1 MALIRFIKSLFVRH
15 RIFYVIAIIG
25 ALYLISNWF
34 HFLFPITNLLC
45 LGLAVIFFIDCLV
58 LFRGSEPIKAQRLLP
73 EKFSNSD
80 LNELSVN
87 IQNKYP
93 FEITVTIIDEIPVQF
108 QKRDFKKTFQIPAKS
123 NQEYV
128 YKLRPVE
135 RGEYVFGHLN
145 VYVSSPIGIVKR
157 RYRFEKDQ
165 MVKVYPSFI
174 QMKKYSFLAL
184 DNRLTLYGMKK
195 IRRIGHTMEFEQIKD
210 YVIGDDVR
218 TINWKATAKRASL
231 MVNQYQDEKAQPIY
245 TIIDAS
251 RTMKM
256 PFDGLTLLD
265 YAINSTLAFSNIALK
280 KKDKVGLISFAEN
293 IKNHVPASSKKTHL
307 NTILEVLYNTNT
319 KFLDSDFS
327 TLYTQIKRKV
337 TQRSLL
343 LLYTNFEH
351 ISSLERQ
358 LIYLKALSRKHV
370 LVVIFFQNTEL
381 DELLHTKAEDLET
394 VYHKTIAQKTDY
406 DKKVMAKTLAKYGI
420 QTILTKPEDLTVNTI
435 NKYLEIKAKGLI

>member
-1 MALIRFIKSLFVRH
+1 LSLIRFIKSLFIRN
-15 RIFYVIAIIG
+15 RIFYALTAIGII
-25 ALYLISNWF
+25 YLISNWY
-34 HFLFPITNLLC
+34 HFLYPIANLLL
-45 LGLAVIFFIDCLV
+45 LGLALLCIIDCV
-58 LFRGSEPIKAQRLLP
+58 ILFQGSKQITAQRLLP

-80 LNELSVN
+80 LNELTVS

-93 FEITVTIIDEIPVQF
+93 FEITVNIIDEIPVQF
-108 QKRDFKKTFQIPAKS
+108 QKRDFKKTLQIPAKS
-123 NQEYV
+123 IKEYT
-128 YKLRPVE
+128 YNLRPVE
-135 RGEYVFGHLN
+135 RGEYIFGHLN
-145 VYVSSPIGIVKR
+145 LYISSPIGIVNR

-210 YVIGDDVR
+210 YVIGDDIR
-218 TINWKATAKRASL
+218 TINWKATAKKANL
-231 MVNQYQDEKAQPIY
+231 MVNQYQDEKSQPIY
-245 TIIDAS
+245 TIIDGS

-256 PFDGLTLLD
+256 PFNGLTLLD

-280 KKDKVGLISFAEN
+280 KKDKVGLLSFAEN

-307 NTILEVLYNTNT
+307 NTISEVLYNTNT
-319 KFLDSDFS
+319 KFLDSDFG
-327 TLYTQIKRKV
+327 TLYTQIKRKI

-351 ISSLERQ
+351 ISALERQ
-358 LIYLKALSRKHV
+358 LIYLKALSKKHV

-381 DELLHTKAEDLET
+381 DKLLTTNAENLEE
-394 VYHKTIAQKTDY
+394 VYHKTIAQKADY
-406 DKKVMAKTLAKYGI
+406 DKKVMAKRLAKYGI